1 MTRIGYGHT
10 TFKGEK
16 KTFTRDDKINAAG
29 VYVVNGTAVA
39 AAKAV
44 GCARQTVDQWLN
56 SGDQDFAEALQAAR
70 EAYDASIPHR
80 LAAAMDGALAQIVK
94 KLPEADARA
103 SATIYGILFDKRQI
117 SSGKATS
124 ISSKS
129 EDIDKRL
136 NDIGAKLENMAERH
150 RRTTVKAV

>member
-1 MTRIGYGHT
+1 VKQCENNPLWQRLEHLGRG
-10 TFKGEK
+10 
-16 KTFTRDDKINAAG
+16 KTGAGPDDAN
-29 VYVVNGTAVA
+29 
-39 AAKAV
+39 
-44 GCARQTVDQWLN
+44 ARQTVDQWLN
-56 SGDQDFAEALQAAR
+56 SGDRDFAEALQAAR
-70 EAYDASIPHR
+70 EAYDASIPHK
-80 LAAAMDGALAQIVK
+80 LAGAMDGALAQIVK

-136 NDIGAKLENMAERH
+136 NDIGTKLENMAERH